1 VTMIDCIFTGDIM
14 PGARVMEETPD
25 PGLQA
30 QFREADLVVGNLEC
44 PFVSAPPKAMDLRKI
59 PLWSNAV
66 NARVLDSFSFT
77 HVGLNNN
84 HIFDLFEPGLDE
96 TMRFLNDRRV
106 RGFGIEYKGLSQY
119 CRTTMHGVTLGMAA
133 VNWVEARFSG
143 HLFKDL
149 AALDIGSFKKECD
162 FLVMFLHWGDDH
174 NIFVN
179 RDQQEAGRWL
189 IDQGA
194 DLVIGH
200 HPHVPQ
206 GYEVYKGKYIF
217 YSLGNFIF
225 TSREEYEDL
234 PYDIR
239 YEDGRENVLFQRA
252 ECKIGLYV
260 RVLFDGASYRVV
272 DIRPVYR
279 TGTLPAALPGELQS
293 FFDELMERMN
303 DQVRQSIYEWNETE
317 RRKILARY
325 TLPFILKH
333 PVFWPVFFKKASI
346 EKVSGFVSRGRIVS
360 RWKK

>member
-1 VTMIDCIFTGDIM
+1 MIDCIFTGDIM
-14 PGARVMEETPD
+14 PGARVIDETPD

-30 QFREADLVVGNLEC
+30 QFGQADLVVGNLEC
-44 PFVSAPPKAMDLRKI
+44 PIVSAPPKVMDLRKI
-59 PLWSNAV
+59 HLWSNAL
-66 NARVLDSFSFT
+66 NTRILNGFGFT

-96 TMRFLNDRRV
+96 TTRLLDDRGI
-106 RGFGIEYKGLSQY
+106 RGFGITYKGLTQY
-119 CRTTMHGVTLGMAA
+119 CSTIRQGVTLGMAA
-133 VNWVEARFSG
+133 VNWVEAQFSG

-149 AALDIGSFKKECD
+149 AELDVGSLKKECD
-162 FLVMFLHWGDDH
+162 FLIMFLHWGDDH
-174 NIFVN
+174 NIFIN
-179 RDQQEAGRWL
+179 RDQQEAARRL
-189 IDQGA
+189 IDQGV
-194 DLVIGH
+194 DLIIGH

-225 TSREEYEDL
+225 TPREEYESL

-239 YEDGRENVLFQRA
+239 YEDGRENVLFQRP

-260 RVLFDGASYRVV
+260 RVVFDSTGYSIAG
-272 DIRPVYR
+272 IWPVYR
-279 TGTLPAALPGELQS
+279 AGTLPTALPGRLQS
-293 FFDELMERMN
+293 FFDGAMERMN
-303 DQVRQSIYEWNETE
+303 DQVRQSIYEWNEAE

-333 PVFWPVFFKKASI
+333 PVYWPIFFKKAGI
-346 EKVSGFVSRGRIVS
+346 GKTSRLISQARMVK